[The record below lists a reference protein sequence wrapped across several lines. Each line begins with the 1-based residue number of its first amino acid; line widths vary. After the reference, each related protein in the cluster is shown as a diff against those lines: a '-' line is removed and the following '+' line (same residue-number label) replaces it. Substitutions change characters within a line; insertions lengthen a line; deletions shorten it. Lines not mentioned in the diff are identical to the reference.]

1 MADGRE
7 CAGVATRETLVGT
20 GVGVL
25 VALAFLCLV
34 GLGVGRVAALA
45 VVRRA

>member
-7 CAGVATRETLVGT
+7 CAGVATHETLVGT

-25 VALAFLCLV
+25 VALGFLC
-34 GLGVGRVAALA
+34 LGVGRVAALA

>member
-25 VALAFLCLV
+25 VALGFLH
-34 GLGVGRVAALA
+34 LGVGRVAALT